1 MLMDEF
7 RFLDLVKRRQSVR
20 KYDAR
25 PVEEEKLRLCLEA
38 ARLAPSASNSQ
49 PWTFVV
55 ATEPVLVR
63 SLGEACRGPLGT
75 FNRFAAT
82 APVIVTMV
90 LEKPKVITEMGGR
103 VKSKEYPL
111 IDIGIAAE
119 HFCLQAEALGL
130 GTCMIGWFDEARMK
144 TLLNVPENKTIGL
157 LITLGYAPED
167 YPLRKKVRKS
177 FEEVVAFNRYP
188 AQ

>member
-1 MLMDEF
+1 MDEF

-25 PVEEEKLRLCLEA
+25 AVEDEKLRLCLEA
-38 ARLAPSASNSQ
+38 ALLAPSASNSQ

-55 ATEPVLVR
+55 ATEPDLVK

-82 APVIVTMV
+82 SPVIVTIV

-103 VKSKEYPL
+103 VKNKEYPL

-130 GTCMIGWFDEARMK
+130 GTCMIGWFDEGKVK
-144 TLLNVPENKTIGL
+144 TLQNIPENKTIGL
-157 LITLGYAPED
+157 LITLGYAPAE
-167 YPLRKKVRKS
+167 YPLRQKVRKS
-177 FEEVVAFNRYP
+177 FNEVVSFNKYSGK
-188 AQ
+188 